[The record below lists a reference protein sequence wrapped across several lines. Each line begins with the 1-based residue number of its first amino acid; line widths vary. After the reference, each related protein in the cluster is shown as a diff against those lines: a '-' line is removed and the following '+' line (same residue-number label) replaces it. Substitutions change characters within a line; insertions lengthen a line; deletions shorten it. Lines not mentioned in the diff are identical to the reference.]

1 MMTINIRTH
10 LEESQNPELLIPLME
25 ILQFV
30 SENFSDIFRSQF
42 QDVIDLLVGWR
53 LDTSLPEH
61 VANAITGS
69 FFYSHTLSLFSKLH
83 IVSILHILILPFN

>member
-10 LEESQNPELLIPLME
+10 LEEIQNPELLIPLLE
-25 ILQFV
+25 ILHFV
-30 SENFSDIFRSQF
+30 SDNFPDIFRSQF

-61 VANAITGS
+61 VANAISG
-69 FFYSHTLSLFSKLH
+69 FFSSLILFSRMH
-83 IVSILHILILPFN
+83 TFSILHILILLLN